1 MDTTAMQRITE
12 QKSITNNQSINQN
25 FTAMKQVKQPRK
37 FSVLSSTDDRYKFV
51 LPLDS
56 FSNTYIQ
63 KHIVRTMHD
72 MEALPFDAVYDY
84 ETRYTHTTEDSFKPM
99 VRLAKATKGR
109 IMVPQ
114 LYMHYGSG
122 SKYRLQLNDAEIH
135 ISSSLFDLLVGEFGL
150 KYYIDENR
158 MQGGYKLKVIL
169 VTDDMISSDLT
180 ESLVQVGRL
189 VKVTDENEI
198 WGTDTLLGYHYSAW
212 HPKIASTFTKYMDKT
227 IGAVNFGFEA
237 EKQDYDFRDRD
248 NAIKLAFNTG
258 FKKERDGS
266 LGDGGFELISPV
278 LPLNNDAVINEVLA
292 PVRDILDAGTT
303 DKCGGHI
310 NVSIVGQASKDIL
323 KKVKGSLPIFYS
335 IYEKRLNNTYCG
347 AQQFSTY
354 LRSPRKYQ
362 SFFLKNNDILE
373 FRIFPAIKNN
383 TILKNRID
391 LMRIVFNELYGKT
404 HNKVILEMATKNTKL
419 YNFMLNVVC
428 NGDMDKFKTKFKSFI
443 TLSAKYKCGIVT
455 LNTIKKVEKLMNMS
469 IITPVETEATGDAQE
484 TPTETRTFHVDLP
497 ATLSTW
503 VTDAVT
509 ELSNDDSYRQ
519 ERSNDGSISGVNEEC
534 TDRDVYFIQ
543 NVQHFRSMVQ
553 QLRNEFNTS
562 WIFNSI
568 QVNGETPTPLVLRN
582 YIPIID
588 NPLAQ
593 VGTPMTFSRLHFR
606 DMLRNVLS
614 TNGVSIQSVLEHSAS
629 NTLSEIEHL
638 VSVLIETAQRNESSY
653 NCTYSETEMAMFM
666 RIFSMFIL
674 SSRFTN
680 TTNIIHRMT
689 FKTPF
694 VTDILFYC
702 TFIRQDDGKYILSIA
717 KRHDGNRFVYIYN
730 QINNSVRIVTDAS
743 HNPFIN

>member
-1 MDTTAMQRITE
+1 
-12 QKSITNNQSINQN
+12 
-25 FTAMKQVKQPRK
+25 MKQVKQARK
-37 FSVLSSTDDRYKFV
+37 FSVLTSTDDRQKFV
-51 LPLDS
+51 LPMDS
-56 FSNTYIQ
+56 FSNMYIQ
-63 KHIVRTMHD
+63 SNVVHTCKDTDSVSET
-72 MEALPFDAVYDY
+72 AVYDY
-84 ETRYTHTTEDSFKPM
+84 ETRYAHNQNESFKNIF
-99 VRLAKATKGR
+99 RLARATRGR
-109 IMVPQ
+109 VAVPQ
-114 LYMHYGSG
+114 LYSSLSDGSRN
-122 SKYRLQLNDAEIH
+122 RLQLNDKEIH
-135 ISSSLFDLLVGEFGL
+135 ISSSLFDLLVTDFGM
-150 KYYIDENR
+150 KYFVDDIRNQD
-158 MQGGYKLKVIL
+158 GYKLRVI
-169 VTDDMISSDLT
+169 VISDDMISADLT
-180 ESLVQVGRL
+180 ESLVEVGRL
-189 VKVTDENEI
+189 VKVTEETQI

-212 HPKIASTFTKYMDKT
+212 HPKIATNFTKYMDKT
-227 IGAVNFGFEA
+227 IGAINFGFEA

-310 NVSIVGQASKDIL
+310 NVSINGQSSKDIL

-335 IYEKRLNNTYCG
+335 IYEKRLSNTYCG
-347 AQQFSTY
+347 AYPFSTY

-362 SFFLKNNDILE
+362 SFYLKNNDILE

-391 LMRIVFNELYGKT
+391 LMRIVLNELYGKT
-404 HNKVILEMATKNTKL
+404 HNKVILDMATKNSNL
-419 YNFMLNVVC
+419 YKFMLNVVC

-455 LNTIKKVEKLMNMS
+455 LHTIKKVEKLMNMS
-469 IITPVETEATGDAQE
+469 IITPVETPVE
-484 TPTETRTFHVDLP
+484 TAPVET
-497 ATLSTW
+497 STW
-503 VTDAVT
+503 VTDAIT

-534 TDRDVYFIQ
+534 TDDGTFAQ
-543 NVQHFRSMVQ
+543 NVQHFRSHVH
-553 QLRNEFNTS
+553 QLRNEFNTAY
-562 WIFNSI
+562 IFDSI

-582 YIPIID
+582 YIPVID

-638 VSVLIETAQRNESSY
+638 INVVIESAERNVESE
-653 NCTYSETEMAMFM
+653 NCTYSETDMAMFM

-674 SSRFTN
+674 SSRFTD

-689 FKTPF
+689 FKIPF
-694 VTDILFYC
+694 VADRLFYC
-702 TFIRQDDGKYILSIA
+702 TFIRHEDGTYILSIA

-730 QINNSVRIVTDAS
+730 QIDNSIRIVTDAS
-743 HNPFIN
+743 HNPFNN